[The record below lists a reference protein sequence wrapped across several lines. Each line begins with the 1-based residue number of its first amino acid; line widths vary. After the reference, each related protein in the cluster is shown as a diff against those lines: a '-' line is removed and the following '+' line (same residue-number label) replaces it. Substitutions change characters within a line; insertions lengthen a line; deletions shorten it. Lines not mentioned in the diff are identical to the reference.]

1 MQSGC
6 VAVGVKMAVK
16 RGANASNSLGY
27 GIEELKFLRSFA
39 DVRRL
44 GAKVAYKW
52 RTREG
57 REALGRVG
65 PVPPS
70 MQIEP
75 TNLCN
80 LRCITCPGARSATPR
95 GYMDMDLFEKIISEA
110 AQIGVKRIHL
120 YLRGEPTL
128 HPKILEMIASIKAK
142 GLAVHLVTNGTR
154 LTPEFAAGL
163 LAAGVNNADQ
173 LTVSILGHSKASHE
187 ATMVGID
194 HDAVVRN
201 ITGLMNLRK
210 ELRVNGPV
218 VEVLFNAPPQ
228 NQHESDDF
236 LDFWHGKVDHARLG
250 SYSIE
255 FQEYKRD
262 AVKSVVRTE
271 PCNAVIERMT
281 VFWNGLV
288 AQCNGD
294 VDGDFAI
301 GDLNADPITDVWNCE
316 RLRKVRE
323 AHRTG
328 QLDEFPGCLHCD
340 L

>member
-1 MQSGC
+1 
-6 VAVGVKMAVK
+6 MAAS
-16 RGANASNSLGY
+16 RRANASNSLGY
-27 GIEELKFLRSFA
+27 GLEELKFLRSFA

-262 AVKSVVRTE
+262 AVNSVVRTE

>member
-255 FQEYKRD
+255 W
-262 AVKSVVRTE
+262 
-271 PCNAVIERMT
+271 MT

>member
-1 MQSGC
+1 
-6 VAVGVKMAVK
+6 MAGK
-16 RGANASNSLGY
+16 TRANASNSLGY
-27 GIEELKFLRSFA
+27 GLEELKFLRSFA
-39 DVRRL
+39 DFKRL
-44 GAKVAYKW
+44 AAKVAYKW

-70 MQIEP
+70 LQIEP

-80 LRCITCPGARSATPR
+80 LRCITCPGSRIETPR
-95 GYMDMDLFEKIISEA
+95 GYMDMGLFERILSEA
-110 AQIGVKRIHL
+110 ASIGVKRIHL

-128 HPKILEMIASIKAK
+128 HPKIIEMIASIKAK
-142 GLAVHLVTNGTR
+142 GLAFHLVTNGTK
-154 LTPEFAAGL
+154 LTPEFSRAL
-163 LAAGVNNADQ
+163 LAAGVDNADQ

-187 ATMVGID
+187 ATMVGVD

-201 ITGLMNLRK
+201 VTGFMSLRK

-228 NQHESDDF
+228 NQHESDAF
-236 LDFWHGKVDHARLG
+236 LEFWHGKVDHARLG
-250 SYSIE
+250 SYSVE

-262 AVKSVVRTE
+262 AVNSLVRTE

-281 VFWNGLV
+281 VFWNGQV

-294 VDGDFAI
+294 IDGDFTI
-301 GDLNADPITDVWNCE
+301 GDLATDPIKEVWACE
-316 RLRKVRE
+316 RLQRVRQ

-328 QLDEFPGCLHCD
+328 QLEDFPGCLHCD